1 MASGLSKA
9 RLQRLTGVAKQSV
22 ESGELVGA
30 IALVERH
37 GEAHVDIVGLADRER
52 NLPMKRD
59 TIFRLASM
67 TKPITAV
74 AAMILVEECKL
85 RLDEPIDRL
94 IPEMANRKVLKRVDG
109 PIDDTEPARRA
120 ITLRDCLTFR
130 MGHGMMFGFGEPTPF
145 QKAMNDAG
153 LGLVIGALP
162 MDMDDWIERLGK
174 MPLLSQPGER
184 VYYNTG
190 SDIVGLMIQRATG
203 KSFEAFLKERIFDP
217 LGMKDTAFHVPADKL
232 GRLAGLY
239 GVNPQTR
246 EIAAQED
253 PVTGRYSKPPAFQSG
268 GGGLVTTLD
277 DYLAFGRMMLA
288 GGKLGKERIL
298 SRPSIEAMTQDY
310 LTPEQ
315 KRTAGFFPGS
325 WDGRGWG
332 FGVGVVTERLGV
344 AWSPGRYG
352 WDGAYGTQWSC
363 DPKED
368 MNCIL
373 MVQRMGSSFGTD
385 FLTLA
390 YQAIDD

>member
-1 MASGLSKA
+1 MAGGLSKA
-9 RLQRLTGVAKQSV
+9 RLQRLTDAAKQGV

-37 GEAHVDIVGLADRER
+37 GEAHTDIVGLADRER

-59 TIFRLASM
+59 MIFRLASM
-67 TKPITAV
+67 SKPITAA

-109 PIDDTEPARRA
+109 PVDDTEPAKRPL
-120 ITLRDCLTFR
+120 TLRDCLTFR
-130 MGHGMMFGFGEPTPF
+130 MGHGMLFGPPTPF
-145 QKAMNDAG
+145 SKAMEEAG
-153 LGLVIGALP
+153 LGLFIGALP
-162 MDMDDWIERLGK
+162 MDMDDWIKRLGS
-174 MPLLSQPGER
+174 MPLLCQPGER

-190 SDIVGLMIQRATG
+190 SDVVGLLIQRATG
-203 KSFEAFLKERIFDP
+203 KSFEAFLRERIFEP
-217 LGMKDTAFHVPADKL
+217 LGMKDTGFHVPANKIE
-232 GRLAGLY
+232 RLAGLY
-239 GVNPQTR
+239 GFNPQTR
-246 EIAAQED
+246 EIATQED
-253 PVTGRYSKPPAFQSG
+253 PVTGRYSKAPAFQSG

-298 SRPSIEAMTQDY
+298 SRPSIEAMTQNY
-310 LTPEQ
+310 LTDEQ
-315 KRTAGFFPGS
+315 RRTSGFFPGS

-332 FGVGVVTERLGV
+332 FGVGVIIERLGV
-344 AWSPGRYG
+344 AWSVGRYG

-368 MNCIL
+368 MNCLL
-373 MVQRMGSSFGTD
+373 MVQRAGSSLGTD